1 MGVLELVWATAGICA
16 LLLLPV
22 GAIRMIAYLSGEVD
36 HTSALRTVAVLALG
50 IGGAALVVFLVL
62 SGWFLATGERP
73 L

>member
-1 MGVLELVWATAGICA
+1 MGVLELVWAIAGICA

-22 GAIRMIAYLSGEVD
+22 GAIRMVAYRSGEVD